1 MQPET
6 RSCKVAVEENQCRR
20 SLPVA
25 FHNVRLYGTT
35 GVVPFPIGRPSQ
47 SQKFGSRMR
56 SKLARTA
63 EGGYPHEGQ
72 KRGTRV
78 SDPQKLCQVFTPAVA
93 SEQHDFRMKKAAGDT
108 GADRQKIALAGE
120 DFDFAGAR

>member
-1 MQPET
+1 
-6 RSCKVAVEENQCRR
+6 
-20 SLPVA
+20 
-25 FHNVRLYGTT
+25 
-35 GVVPFPIGRPSQ
+35 
-47 SQKFGSRMR
+47 MR

-93 SEQHDFRMKKAAGDT
+93 SEQHDFRMEKAARDA
-108 GADRQKIALAGE
+108 GADRQKIPLAGE
-120 DFDFAGAR
+120 DFDFAGARELRKIHWPTVANAGDHFVCRADGGHGW